1 MGESSV
7 DGNGVAVTLGD
18 SQGARLGPAF
28 KQGQG
33 LGLHSQILTVKPW
46 HQPELAP
53 GPAGFRRDPALL
65 LRSKAH
71 LQSLQIPRKGPGGI
85 YWGDLAR

>member
-53 GPAGFRRDPALL
+53 GSAGFRGDLTLL
-65 LRSKAH
+65 LCVKAH
-71 LQSLQIPRKGPGGI
+71 LQSLRIP
-85 YWGDLAR
+85 